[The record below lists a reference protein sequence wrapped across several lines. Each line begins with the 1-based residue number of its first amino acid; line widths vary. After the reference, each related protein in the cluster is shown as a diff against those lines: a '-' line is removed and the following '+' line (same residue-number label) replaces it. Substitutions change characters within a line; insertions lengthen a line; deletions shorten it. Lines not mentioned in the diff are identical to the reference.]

1 MGRDAPPHLFHE
13 REIRGPILTGGS
25 PDRNE
30 NRQAGFHS
38 LSEIGGEGQPPF
50 RQPFADQFGQSRFV
64 NGNLALIQLGDPTLV
79 RVHAG
84 HMDPELG
91 ETGSCHQS
99 HVAGANDA
107 DIHTPSACRC
117 VGGV

>member
-13 REIRGPILTGGS
+13 REIRGPVLAGGS

-50 RQPFADQFGQSRFV
+50 RQPFADQFGQRSEERRVGKESRASV
-64 NGNLALIQLGDPTLV
+64 SRDRAKRKSRRT
-79 RVHAG
+79 
-84 HMDPELG
+84 E
-91 ETGSCHQS
+91 
-99 HVAGANDA
+99 NDEIEA
-107 DIHTPSACRC
+107 TWDRR
-117 VGGV
+117 

>member
-1 MGRDAPPHLFHE
+1 MGRDAPPHLFYE
-13 REIRGPILTGGS
+13 REIRGPVLAGGS

-64 NGNLALIQLGDPTLV
+64 KGISPLSRWAIRPLAVSMAPNVTPNLAKPAPVTHPTAPGPSPV
-79 RVHAG
+79 NVIPPPPPRV
-84 HMDPELG
+84 
-91 ETGSCHQS
+91 
-99 HVAGANDA
+99 
-107 DIHTPSACRC
+107 
-117 VGGV
+117 